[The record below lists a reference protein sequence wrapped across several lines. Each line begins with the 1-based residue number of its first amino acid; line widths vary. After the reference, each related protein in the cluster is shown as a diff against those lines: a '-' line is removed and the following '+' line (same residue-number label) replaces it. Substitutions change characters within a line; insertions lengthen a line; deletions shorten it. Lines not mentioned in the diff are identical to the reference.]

1 MTQTIP
7 IGFIK
12 NETFIRCRLEKKIK
26 RASLAHYLGIDIS
39 TINKVESTRY
49 KGFNINLYVVA
60 KYSKYFK
67 LPIEEF
73 INFDKVELTT

>member
-7 IGFIK
+7 VGFIK
-12 NETFIRCRLEKKIK
+12 NDVFIKCRLEKKLK
-26 RASLAHYLGIDIS
+26 RASLAHYLNIDLS

-60 KYSKYFK
+60 KYSKYFGI
-67 LPIEEF
+67 PIEDF
-73 INFDKVELTT
+73 IDFKKVELNQ